1 MQRLYRLKQCAPACY
16 CARNVFPVFLPTLG
30 DRQGNRCSSILR
42 NCPGLCRK
50 VPTFKIFCLED
61 TWTSVVRCYSTTQ
74 AAIGDSGKQGRLG
87 NSYTSIEPE
96 KEEEFVFLD
105 YSNLEEENDDGVS
118 FKPPSQMG
126 SVANK
131 ERNASRKSCTE
142 VYHRAL
148 EIQMRL
154 LEDTVLDQDQDVQEM
169 DIEFH
174 DAGFPLPK
182 LTSKRK
188 KSQKIYGTPDK
199 EIPFS
204 DNSCSGC
211 GARMHCTDPIL
222 PGYVPSEK
230 YKQLI
235 KEDKMDRAVCQ
246 RCFLLVHH
254 QKSLNIQVSKEE
266 YRNVVSRIRQEK
278 ALVLFIVDL
287 LDIPDSIIPD
297 LLELVGKNKTIV
309 VLGNKIDLLPGDS
322 DCYLKRIKRQLFA
335 YCVDAGITL
344 GDGTKDVHLISAKT
358 GYGIENLISSLQR
371 SWKYKGDVYL
381 VGTANAGK
389 STLFNTLLE
398 SDYCKSKAPDVIQK
412 ATISRWPGTTLNLLK
427 FPIINPTPYRMF
439 KRSERL
445 KSDGSQSEKDLSP
458 QELRRLQQLS
468 KQGYLVGRV
477 GRSFGSAVQAQKD
490 MDVVDFDLESLS
502 VGEEEEDRMSKKS
515 ALSNPVE
522 FTHNELKDA
531 HWLYDTP
538 GIMKEHCVLSQ
549 LTDEELKMVVPTQAI
564 LPRTFVLKPG
574 MVLFL
579 GALVRI
585 DFLKGERSCWLS
597 IVASNLLPVH
607 ITSGEKADDI
617 YQKHAGNT
625 LLGVP
630 AGGEERMRQF
640 PALVPQDFELQGVGP
655 EEAIADIKL
664 SSVGWVAVTAH
675 AEDKL
680 LFRVHSP
687 AGAGL
692 ALRRPPLL
700 PHIVLLKGKRIRK
713 SPTYKAKRPPTL
725 LDTCLST
732 ARADKSKK

>member
-1 MQRLYRLKQCAPACY
+1 
-16 CARNVFPVFLPTLG
+16 
-30 DRQGNRCSSILR
+30 
-42 NCPGLCRK
+42 
-50 VPTFKIFCLED
+50 
-61 TWTSVVRCYSTTQ
+61 
-74 AAIGDSGKQGRLG
+74 
-87 NSYTSIEPE
+87 
-96 KEEEFVFLD
+96 
-105 YSNLEEENDDGVS
+105 
-118 FKPPSQMG
+118 
-126 SVANK
+126 
-131 ERNASRKSCTE
+131 
-142 VYHRAL
+142 
-148 EIQMRL
+148 
-154 LEDTVLDQDQDVQEM
+154 
-169 DIEFH
+169 
-174 DAGFPLPK
+174 
-182 LTSKRK
+182 
-188 KSQKIYGTPDK
+188 
-199 EIPFS
+199 
-204 DNSCSGC
+204 
-211 GARMHCTDPIL
+211 MHCTDPIL

-235 KEDKMDRAVCQ
+235 KENKMDRAVCQ
-246 RCFLLVHH
+246 RC
-254 QKSLNIQVSKEE
+254 
-266 YRNVVSRIRQEK
+266 
-278 ALVLFIVDL
+278 
-287 LDIPDSIIPD
+287 
-297 LLELVGKNKTIV
+297 
-309 VLGNKIDLLPGDS
+309 
-322 DCYLKRIKRQLFA
+322 
-335 YCVDAGITL
+335 ITS
-344 GDGTKDVHLISAKT
+344 GDGIKDVHLISAKT

-458 QELRRLQQLS
+458 QELRQLQQLS

-477 GRSFGSAVQAQKD
+477 GRSFGSAVQAHKD

-502 VGEEEEDRMSKKS
+502 VGEEEEERTSKKS

-564 LPRTFVLKPG
+564 VPRTFVLKPG

-585 DFLKGERSCWLS
+585 DFLKEVMTIWFCAHGVIHGLKSKMFVNCFRGERSCWLS

-607 ITSGEKADDI
+607 ITSGEKADAI